1 MLAIVY
7 ILSQVIAFFWW
18 AINQTL
24 INTIR
29 IPNIYEPIWVR
40 AWNHFKNAFTITKQS
55 LDWLAGIVITGWD
68 AFIEAPFLRLYN
80 VAIWVRSFF
89 LIEIPRTLASVANS
103 FLNGTAIAGGLL
115 SNLLG
120 SAIALRLL
128 FIAARQW
135 GMPVAA
141 TMDGAILRLE
151 QLARAAFDSTRVRTN
166 LLSGWLNVI
175 VHPWSVGQ
183 PGFFVRSLQVYAPLL
198 VHHVAGRG
206 VLEDPGPALEQ
217 LRAEHPSLP
226 VPQLVQMVNAGYPT
240 QEPQLVAGLA
250 LFRQLMQ

>member
-29 IPNIYEPIWVR
+29 IPNVYEPIWVR
-40 AWNHFKNAFTITKQS
+40 AWNHLKNAFTITKS
-55 LDWLAGIVITGWD
+55 TLDWLAGIVINAWD
-68 AFIEAPFLRLYN
+68 AFIEAPFQWLYTT
-80 VAIWVRSFF
+80 AIWVRSFF
-89 LIEIPRTLASVANS
+89 LIEIPRTLASVANA
-103 FLNGTAIAGGLL
+103 FINGTAIAGQLL

-135 GMPVAA
+135 GMPVA
-141 TMDGAILRLE
+141 TAIDNGFFRLE
-151 QLARAAFDSTRVRTN
+151 TLSRTALDSVRTRTN
-166 LLSGWLNVI
+166 LLSGWINVI
-175 VHPWSVGQ
+175 CHPWSVGQ
-183 PGFFVRSLQVYAPLL
+183 PGFFLRSIQVYAPLV

-206 VLEDPGPALEQ
+206 VLEDPAPALAQ
-217 LRAEHPSLP
+217 LAADHPRIP
-226 VPQLVQMVNAGYPT
+226 VAD
-240 QEPQLVAGLA
+240 LVALARADHPAHAQRINDALA
-250 LFRQLMQ
+250 LFRQGMA